1 MQFSIIIPVY
11 NSSTTFK
18 ECLDAIFNS
27 SIKDFEVIVV
37 SDNSTDNSVE
47 IAKNYKCKI
56 IELTENKGPSFARN
70 TGAREAK
77 GEILFFID
85 SDVIIKNNALKYVS
99 EKFRESEVNAIQGI
113 YSHDPDYK
121 NILTQYQQSYTN
133 YYIWPEKKKYASTLS
148 TCCFAIRRKVF
159 SLFKGFNTGIKRAT
173 CEDEEFGYNLIEKGF
188 KTIILRE
195 LVVDHRV
202 HYSFKYFIRRTF
214 NRYTSHMKSYLRNK
228 TIMKK
233 VKQLNYI
240 KVITGLPVIF
250 FIILSGL
257 ILIMQPNKEIW
268 IIFLILNLIFL
279 SLHAGF
285 IKFVTFSKGLS
296 KGLGTILI
304 CYLDALMMLVG
315 LFYGCVS
322 FYLLNEE
329 Y

>member
-1 MQFSIIIPVY
+1 MS
-11 NSSTTFK
+11 FK
-18 ECLDAIFNS
+18 APSNATGKLLPRLMNKQWSFLNIFFAIS
-27 SIKDFEVIVV
+27 SISDTLDKTSLTLSGNSFSLFIILRYFV
-37 SDNSTDNSVE
+37 S
-47 IAKNYKCKI
+47 
-56 IELTENKGPSFARN
+56 
-70 TGAREAK
+70 
-77 GEILFFID
+77 EILFFID

-214 NRYTSHMKSYLRNK
+214 NRYTSHMKSYLRN
-228 TIMKK
+228 
-233 VKQLNYI
+233 
-240 KVITGLPVIF
+240 
-250 FIILSGL
+250 IL
-257 ILIMQPNKEIW
+257 
-268 IIFLILNLIFL
+268 
-279 SLHAGF
+279 H
-285 IKFVTFSKGLS
+285 
-296 KGLGTILI
+296 
-304 CYLDALMMLVG
+304 
-315 LFYGCVS
+315 
-322 FYLLNEE
+322 
-329 Y
+329 